1 MHVRLIINRR
11 AGAALRMDA
20 DDMKR
25 RAEAAF
31 TQAGTAADVRI
42 VGPEDIGAEIRSA
55 LARDTP
61 IIVGGGDGT
70 VRSAAA
76 QMISTGVPL
85 GVLPLG
91 TMNLLARDLG
101 IPLDVDEA
109 LQTLAAADV
118 SRMDAASVNGDIYLC
133 NSLMGLPAIFSSQR
147 ETLRGTG
154 LIDGIRHSF
163 ALAHRL
169 ASLRN
174 RVSVELDDGIRLKKM
189 RVMAASISN
198 NPYCGSDAVGLRRP
212 RLDTGT
218 LGIYAS
224 RHRTGVSAAYALIRA
239 YVRTWRDDVY
249 VSEHFSKRLQINSR
263 RSRILLS
270 NDGESRYYDTPL
282 VYQSHPGAL
291 AVMVPSRK
299 TDRSQARSQAISQE
313 YQLDDAADPEPA

>member
-1 MHVRLIINRR
+1 MRTRLIINRR
-11 AGAALRMDA
+11 AGTALRMDA

-31 TQAGTAADVRI
+31 SAAGAAVDVRI
-42 VGPEDIGAEIRSA
+42 VGPEDVGAELRSA
-55 LARDTP
+55 LARDVP

-70 VRSAAA
+70 VRSAATKL
-76 QMISTGVPL
+76 ISTPVPL

-101 IPLDVDEA
+101 IPLDFDEA
-109 LQTLAAADV
+109 LQTLARADV
-118 SRMDAASVNGDIYLC
+118 ARMDAASVNGDIYLC
-133 NSLMGLPAIFSSQR
+133 NSLMGLPAVFSSER

-154 LIDGIRHSF
+154 FIDGLRHSF
-163 ALAHRL
+163 SLARRI

-174 RVSVELDDGIRLKKM
+174 RVALQLDDGVQLKKM

-212 RLDTGT
+212 KLDTGT

-224 RHRTGVSAAYALIRA
+224 RHRTGFSAAYALVRA
-239 YVRTWRDDVY
+239 YFRTWRDDAY
-249 VSEHFSKRLQINSR
+249 VSEHFSTRLQINSR

-270 NDGESRYYDTPL
+270 NDGETRYYDTPL
-282 VYQSHPGAL
+282 VYRSHPRAL
-291 AVMVPSRK
+291 TVMVPVLEEQVRQELTVVEAEAAK
-299 TDRSQARSQAISQE
+299 TAR
-313 YQLDDAADPEPA
+313 